1 MNKTYNKQED
11 NLKIFIADFLNKKY
25 PNIPFTM
32 QWDHLKLPISVAVKL
47 KRMRWNKPDFVWPDI
62 FIYAKLQPIFGG
74 RVSGLFLEV
83 KKNKEAL
90 FDKNGFMRKNAHIIK
105 QNNSL
110 ILLRELNYAAE
121 FVWSPEVAAETI
133 DRYLSPL

>member
-1 MNKTYNKQED
+1 MNKTYDKKED

-62 FIYAKLQPIFGG
+62 FICAKLQSVFG